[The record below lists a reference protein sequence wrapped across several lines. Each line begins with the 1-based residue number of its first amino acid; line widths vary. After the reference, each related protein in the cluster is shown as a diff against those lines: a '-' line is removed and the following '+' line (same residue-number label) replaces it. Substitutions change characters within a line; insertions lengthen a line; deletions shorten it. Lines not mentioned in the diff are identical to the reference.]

1 MTGTTRSSADLDT
14 RRRKALF
21 RSWHRGIREMDL
33 ILGAFADAS
42 IGALTPSELEQYE
55 ALLDVPDGDLLNW
68 VIGQAQVPQEFDTT
82 VFRRLL
88 ASRQVA
94 PTSQP

>member
-33 ILGAFADAS
+33 ILGAFADHS
-42 IGALTPSELEQYE
+42 IGSLTDVELQQFE
-55 ALLDVPDGDLLNW
+55 ALMDVPDADLLNW
-68 VIGQAQVPQEFDTT
+68 VTGQAGVPPEQDTP
-82 VFRRLL
+82 VFRQLI
-88 ASRQVA
+88 ASRQSVRIR
-94 PTSQP
+94 